1 VTTRTMKRSVVLV
14 TLCAGAAICILIG
27 CGESGQSA
35 KTKLLLG
42 SEEARVTSPNGQLDA
57 VLIRDDGGG
66 AAGGWEWY
74 VYIVA
79 KGSGVDESKAHPV
92 FNAGTLTGE
101 KLVWG
106 QEHLLEI
113 QYDIAYINQFKNI
126 WGSSEIHDAGSLGE
140 REYLV
145 EIRLAPSHSDFSLL
159 TPGGTFRPKK

>member
-1 VTTRTMKRSVVLV
+1 MKRSVLLV
-14 TLCAGAAICILIG
+14 ALCVDAAFCILTG
-27 CGESGQSA
+27 CGDSGQSS

-79 KGSGVDESKAHPV
+79 KGSGVDESKAHAV

-101 KLVWG
+101 KLEWG

-113 QYDIAYINQFKNI
+113 HYDIAYINQFKNI
-126 WGSSEIHDAGSLGE
+126 WGSSEIHDAGGSGE

-145 EIRLAPSHSDFSLL
+145 EIRLAPSHPDFSLL
-159 TPGGTFRPKK
+159 TPNGTFRPKN